1 MIVHFVMGRRTQQSN
16 RIGAFIYLEYD
27 DNDSVRTSNEGIV
40 YKKFLEDQSGDF
52 ITEEINKE
60 FEVVIKISN
69 VKRARQTVSIDYNRL
84 VPSVPLWV
92 VDNCMNIYRVLK
104 KELRSKHDAY
114 LAEEERKEKLRQE
127 RKGADSS
134 LTNSEESHS

>member
-127 RKGADSS
+127 RKGAGSS

>member
-60 FEVVIKISN
+60 FEVVIKISD
-69 VKRARQTVSIDYNRL
+69 VKRMRQTVNIDYNRL

-104 KELRSKHDAY
+104 KELRSKHDVY
-114 LAEEERKEKLRQE
+114 LAEEERKENLRQA
-127 RKGADSS
+127 RKRADSS
-134 LTNSEESHS
+134 LPNSEESHS

>member
-60 FEVVIKISN
+60 FAVVIKISN